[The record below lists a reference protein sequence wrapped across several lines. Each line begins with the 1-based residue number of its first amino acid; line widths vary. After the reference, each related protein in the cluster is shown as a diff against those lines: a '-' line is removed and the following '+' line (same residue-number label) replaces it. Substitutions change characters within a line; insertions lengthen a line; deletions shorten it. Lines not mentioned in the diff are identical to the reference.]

1 MTKLISINIED
12 HLRLKSDSSFI
23 CVEYGFILDR
33 PYICNY
39 RIRPT
44 LAAMVKD
51 WIELFLFIDQ
61 YILNLE
67 KYKNQTS

>member
-12 HLRLKSDSSFI
+12 HLRLKSDNSFI
-23 CVEYGFILDR
+23 TVEYGFIVDR
-33 PYICNY
+33 PYISNY

-44 LAAMVKD
+44 MAAMVKD
-51 WIELFLFIDQ
+51 WMELFLYIEQ

-67 KYKNQTS
+67 NYKNQTS